1 MVGTRRAAT
10 LVAAAVCSSTAF
22 LLLLPTSAVAD
33 NSLVD
38 DVDQA
43 LDETVDDA
51 TEVVADSVDDVT
63 EVVADSV
70 DDVTVVGESVDD
82 VTSVVADPVSDANG
96 AAATAGG
103 HIGDATNDA
112 VGPIN
117 GTEQSGTPASGG
129 QGRESGGGTGPAAG
143 EDREREITRAAG
155 DSERQGRR
163 GATDEWVWNPS
174 DRLELLAGNVPVDA
188 ATIVATEGS
197 DDVDPCRDDAS
208 LVCLGLLYGIGRYA
222 KAFSNVLGVV
232 ATTGV
237 GIVGLAILAFALGTM
252 GSAALAASRTRSGG
266 AVARL

>member
-10 LVAAAVCSSTAF
+10 LVAAVVCSSTAL

-33 NSLVD
+33 DSLVD
-38 DVDQA
+38 DVDTA

-63 EVVADSV
+63 EVV
-70 DDVTVVGESVDD
+70 GESVDD
-82 VTSVVADPVSDANG
+82 VTSVVADSVSDANG
-96 AAATAGG
+96 AATTTGG

-117 GTEQSGTPASGG
+117 EGTEQSGTPGSGG
-129 QGRESGGGTGPAAG
+129 QGRESGGGAEPAAD
-143 EDREREITRAAG
+143 EHREREITRATG
-155 DSERQGRR
+155 DGERQGQR
-163 GATDEWVWNPS
+163 GATDEWVWSPS
-174 DRLELLAGNVPVDA
+174 DRLELLEGNVPVGP
-188 ATIVATEGS
+188 ATIVATEGN
-197 DDVDPCRDDAS
+197 DDDPCHDDAS

-237 GIVGLAILAFALGTM
+237 GIAGLAVLALALGTM